1 MKLSV
6 SDPALLTLFQVES
19 RSDDLPRYDA
29 VELVVALDISVVDQL
44 EGDLILEAGLL
55 DDVLGILKLLLRQGD
70 ASVAAPGS
78 AHQLDGQ
85 SAPAAANLQHLVGTL
100 HPRLNT

>member
-70 ASVAAPGS
+70 ASVAA
-78 AHQLDGQ
+78 HQLDGQ